1 MLRVA
6 LFLEVALALFLGP
19 WFRILRVGAGGW
31 MRATGTGIGGADG
44 AGWMTVVRFAARQQ
58 HLHRR

>member
-19 WFRILRVGAGGW
+19 WFRILRAGAGG
-31 MRATGTGIGGADG
+31 
-44 AGWMTVVRFAARQQ
+44 
-58 HLHRR
+58 